1 MKPKFFLMALCATVM
16 LASPAASQEMAFVVR
31 HAEKEAAG
39 DDPALTAAGRGMAQD
54 WSRMLKGSGIKAV
67 INTDARRSR
76 ETGNIIAT
84 ALGVEQVEVPMAD
97 IAGLLDLLTFDYDG
111 QIVLIVAHTE
121 TIPAILSRMGVQEK
135 VEIANDDYRRLFLV
149 MGAAND
155 ERTLVKL
162 GLP

>member
-1 MKPKFFLMALCATVM
+1 MKPKFFLMELCATVM
-16 LASPAASQEMAFVVR
+16 LASPAASQEMAFVIR

-135 VEIANDDYRRLFLV
+135 VEIADDDYRRLFLV